1 MYPLIESCNTAIIF
15 YWNMLRFK
23 GNTCDWNFIENNPD
37 LWTINHRHISATF
50 IFLFFFSIFSFDFDR
65 DSQFFFPTNYQPF
78 RSFALGESN
87 RRASFFSQSFRFCP
101 PSIAIDSAAIS
112 FRRRRTMT
120 IGRAHSQPI
129 SNPPSTLAQRP
140 LFLIVNHKSVTLH
153 SE

>member
-1 MYPLIESCNTAIIF
+1 MKYVTFQRKYVWLKF
-15 YWNMLRFK
+15 
-23 GNTCDWNFIENNPD
+23 FIEDYPD
-37 LWTINHRHISATF
+37 IWTINHRHTRATF

-65 DSQFFFPTNYQPF
+65 DSQFFFPANYQPF

-87 RRASFFSQSFRFCP
+87 RRTSFFFQSSPTFRFCS
-101 PSIAIDSAAIS
+101 PSIAIDSTAIS

-129 SNPPSTLAQRP
+129 SNPPLSTIFAQRP
-140 LFLIVNHKSVTLH
+140 LFLIVNHKSVTLR

>member
-1 MYPLIESCNTAIIF
+1 MIEILSRTILIFEQLTTVIQVPRLYF
-15 YWNMLRFK
+15 YF
-23 GNTCDWNFIENNPD
+23 
-37 LWTINHRHISATF
+37 
-50 IFLFFFSIFSFDFDR
+50 FLFYFLSFDFDR

-87 RRASFFSQSFRFCP
+87 RRASFFSQSSPTSRFCP

-129 SNPPSTLAQRP
+129 SNPPSTLTQRP

>member
-1 MYPLIESCNTAIIF
+1 MIEILSRTILIFEQLTTVIH
-15 YWNMLRFK
+15 
-23 GNTCDWNFIENNPD
+23 T
-37 LWTINHRHISATF
+37 SATF
-50 IFLFFFSIFSFDFDR
+50 IFLFFFFIFSFDFDR

-78 RSFALGESN
+78 RSFTLGESN
-87 RRASFFSQSFRFCP
+87 RRTSFFSQSSPTFRFCP

-129 SNPPSTLAQRP
+129 SNPPSILAQRP